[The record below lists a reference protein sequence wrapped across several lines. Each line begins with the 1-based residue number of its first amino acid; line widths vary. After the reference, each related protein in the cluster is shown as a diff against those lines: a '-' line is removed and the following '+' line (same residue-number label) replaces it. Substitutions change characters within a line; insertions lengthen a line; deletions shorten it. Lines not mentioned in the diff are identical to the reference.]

1 MKKIIMLFVLALM
14 CVCVKAQSKNIK
26 TMLFSKLGYDVQG
39 KDTVYYVT
47 LLQYHNSLSFVG
59 RNSLVENMQKI
70 LNTNLKKGESFQ
82 LTNPTKDVLSFR
94 SKTAFWVNRTFPI
107 SKATAAETLRAL
119 GIKAYTQHEKNAIN
133 DSIDETYRFSY

>member
-1 MKKIIMLFVLALM
+1 MKKIIMLSVLALA
-14 CVCVKAQSKNIK
+14 CVGVKAQSKNIK
-26 TMLFSKLGYDVQG
+26 TMLFSKLGYDVHG

-82 LTNPTKDVLSFR
+82 LTNPAKDVISFR
-94 SKTAFWVNRTFPI
+94 SKTAFWVNRTFSI
-107 SKATAAETLRAL
+107 SKATAAKTLRAI

>member
-1 MKKIIMLFVLALM
+1 MLFVLALAFM
-14 CVCVKAQSKNIK
+14 GVQAQSKNIK

-47 LLQYHNSLSFVG
+47 LFQYHNSLSFVG

-82 LTNPTKDVLSFR
+82 LTNPAKDVLSFR

-107 SKATAAETLRAL
+107 SKATAAKTLRAL

>member
-1 MKKIIMLFVLALM
+1 MKKIIMLFVLAI
-14 CVCVKAQSKNIK
+14 VCVGVQAQSKNIK

-82 LTNPTKDVLSFR
+82 LTNPAKDILSFR

-107 SKATAAETLRAL
+107 SKATAAKTLRAL
-119 GIKAYTQHEKNAIN
+119 GIEAYTQHEKNARN
-133 DSIDETYRFSY
+133 DSIDEAYRFSY

>member
-1 MKKIIMLFVLALM
+1 MKKIIVLFVLAI
-14 CVCVKAQSKNIK
+14 VCVGVQAQSKNIK

-47 LLQYHNSLSFVG
+47 LLQYHNSLLFVG

-82 LTNPTKDVLSFR
+82 LTNPAKDVLSFR

-107 SKATAAETLRAL
+107 SKATAAKTLRAL
-119 GIKAYTQHEKNAIN
+119 GIEAYTQHEKNARN
-133 DSIDETYRFSY
+133 DSIDEAYRFSY

>member
-1 MKKIIMLFVLALM
+1 MKKIIMLFVLAI
-14 CVCVKAQSKNIK
+14 VCVGVQAQSKNIK

-47 LLQYHNSLSFVG
+47 LFQYHNSLSFVG

-82 LTNPTKDVLSFR
+82 LTNPAKDVLSFR

-107 SKATAAETLRAL
+107 SKATAAKTLRAL
-119 GIKAYTQHEKNAIN
+119 GIEAYTQHEKNARN
-133 DSIDETYRFSY
+133 DSIDEAYRFSY

>member
-1 MKKIIMLFVLALM
+1 MLFVLALA
-14 CVCVKAQSKNIK
+14 CVGVQAQSKNIK

-47 LLQYHNSLSFVG
+47 LLTYHKSLSFVG

-82 LTNPTKDVLSFR
+82 LTNPAKDVLSFR
-94 SKTAFWVNRTFPI
+94 SKTAFWVNRTFSI
-107 SKATAAETLRAL
+107 SKATAAKTLRAL
-119 GIKAYTQHEKNAIN
+119 GIEAYTKHEKNARN

>member
-1 MKKIIMLFVLALM
+1 MKKIIMLFVLALA
-14 CVCVKAQSKNIK
+14 CVGVQAQSKNIK

-47 LLQYHNSLSFVG
+47 LLTYHKSLSFVG

-82 LTNPTKDVLSFR
+82 LTNPAKDVLSFR
-94 SKTAFWVNRTFPI
+94 SKTAFWVNRTFSI
-107 SKATAAETLRAL
+107 SKATAAKTLRAL
-119 GIKAYTQHEKNAIN
+119 GIEAYTKHEKNARN

>member
-1 MKKIIMLFVLALM
+1 MLFVLAIA
-14 CVCVKAQSKNIK
+14 CVGVQAQSKNIK

-70 LNTNLKKGESFQ
+70 LNTNLKKGESFL

-107 SKATAAETLRAL
+107 SKATAAKTLRAL